1 MLKAEAFDWYKC
13 LLHPGVESRRREWGG
28 GPRPEA
34 SGFYEERGTVQLQI
48 KSKEDFLSGLMFIGF
63 GLAAIIA
70 SREYPMGTAMRMG
83 PGYFPTYV
91 GGLLILF
98 GLILAAQ
105 AFVSKGEGVAG
116 FAWRPVLV
124 LSAAFL
130 VFGFAMDHV
139 GFIPSLVVLIVG
151 SALAGKEFRIIEVVI
166 LTVVMTV
173 ASVGIFIYGI
183 ELPFRLFW
191 WS

>member
-1 MLKAEAFDWYKC
+1 M
-13 LLHPGVESRRREWGG
+13 
-28 GPRPEA
+28 
-34 SGFYEERGTVQLQI
+34 QLQI